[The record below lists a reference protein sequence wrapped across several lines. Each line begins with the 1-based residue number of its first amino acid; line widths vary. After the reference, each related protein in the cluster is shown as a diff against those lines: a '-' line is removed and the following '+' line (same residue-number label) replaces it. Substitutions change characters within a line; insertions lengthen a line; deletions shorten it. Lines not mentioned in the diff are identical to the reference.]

1 MHDMEVYAAY
11 AGANRGP
18 IARITSR
25 SSPAGHV
32 VEVEVA
38 VAVFVVHAISADV
51 VGGIV

>member
-1 MHDMEVYAAY
+1 MEVYAAY

-38 VAVFVVHAISADV
+38 VAVSLFTRSQQTWLVV
-51 VGGIV
+51 